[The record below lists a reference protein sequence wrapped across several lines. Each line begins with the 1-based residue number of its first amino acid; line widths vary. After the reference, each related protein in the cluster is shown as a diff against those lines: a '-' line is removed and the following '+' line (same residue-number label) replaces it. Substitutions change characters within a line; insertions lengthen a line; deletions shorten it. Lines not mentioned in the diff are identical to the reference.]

1 LGVEED
7 MKKAMK
13 YYEEAAELGSA
24 QALFNLAGI
33 YEEGEENVEQDFEKA
48 RKYYQEAINLGDSD
62 ALNGLGLMYQNG
74 YFGKPDYQKASEL
87 FELSMKKEN
96 PDGYL
101 SLAFLMENE
110 LGFCFI
116 MLTLF

>member
-1 LGVEED
+1 LGVEKD

-33 YEEGEENVEQDFEKA
+33 YEEGEDDVKQDFEKA
-48 RKYYQEAINLGDSD
+48 RKYYQEAIDLGDSD

-74 YFGKPDYQKASEL
+74 YFDKPDYQKASEL
-87 FELSMKKEN
+87 FELSMKKDN

-101 SLAFLMENE
+101 SLAFLIENE
-110 LGFCFI
+110 LGSTI
-116 MLTLF
+116 SVLTSL